1 MTTRNNTQIGELI
14 EEILKTE
21 ISKPDIVQRLIQ
33 IDNGLSKYKLRP
45 VFRSEWKFI
54 VLRDWDPVDK
64 YWISAIWP
72 DGVEEYTLTEAFE
85 FIEFLKANE

>member
-45 VFRSEWKFI
+45 VFRSE
-54 VLRDWDPVDK
+54 
-64 YWISAIWP
+64 
-72 DGVEEYTLTEAFE
+72 
-85 FIEFLKANE
+85 